1 MGQRSQIYLKYP
13 IGDKGKFGLIA
24 NYYSWCYGERLISR
38 AAWAI
43 RFLSGMIYPEYG
55 FITEEHVEKMR
66 RYLDVNFDMHD
77 IVLSSDLLKEYC
89 EEEPDDSF
97 INYVFFDQSNNDGR
111 LFLNC
116 VLREEDGKKVCEIH
130 YCFTDI
136 DYNILDAEQYMEW
149 ESESMYDH
157 WRKLLSED
165 VIATCDQN
173 MAFIKENAILMSGEE
188 LKSMIC
194 FPYENIPKPF

>member
-13 IGDKGKFGLIA
+13 IGDNGKFGLIA

-43 RFLSGMIYPEYG
+43 QFLSGMIYPEYS

-97 INYVFFDQSNNDGR
+97 ISYVFFDQSNNDGR

-136 DYNILDAEQYMEW
+136 DYNSIW
-149 ESESMYDH
+149 NGN
-157 WRKLLSED
+157 RKACTTTGGSF
-165 VIATCDQN
+165 CRR
-173 MAFIKENAILMSGEE
+173 M
-188 LKSMIC
+188 
-194 FPYENIPKPF
+194 

>member
-1 MGQRSQIYLKYP
+1 
-13 IGDKGKFGLIA
+13 
-24 NYYSWCYGERLISR
+24 
-38 AAWAI
+38 
-43 RFLSGMIYPEYG
+43 
-55 FITEEHVEKMR
+55 
-66 RYLDVNFDMHD
+66 
-77 IVLSSDLLKEYC
+77 LLKEYC

-157 WRKLLSED
+157 WRKLLPED
-165 VIATCDQN
+165 VIATCNQN
-173 MAFIKENAILMSGEE
+173 MAFIKENAILMSSEE
-188 LKSMIC
+188 LESMIR

>member
-13 IGDKGKFGLIA
+13 IGDNGKFGLIA
-24 NYYSWCYGERLISR
+24 NYYGWCYGERMISR

-77 IVLSSDLLKEYC
+77 IVISIDLVKEFEKSYTTSFSDY
-89 EEEPDDSF
+89 
-97 INYVFFDQSNNDGR
+97 IFDQSNNDGR

-149 ESESMYDH
+149 ESESMYGH
-157 WRKLLSED
+157 WRKLLPED

-173 MAFIKENAILMSGEE
+173 MAFIKENAILMRSEE
-188 LKSMIC
+188 LGSMIR